1 MSHQA
6 ARWLPKL
13 TVVDNGCLPPPLV
26 LRIPVPAFAT
36 RVRVPAVRSPYATF
50 PPPWPRAAV
59 RDCGSVAPS
68 AFAWLNPYPRA
79 VLAIVIP
86 LLFVVP
92 EKLPGQTTAPNAPP
106 PTSALSA
113 ANASSAGSA
122 VETFEQVAP
131 LFRQYCAACHGAE
144 KAEGELRLDRLNP
157 DLTNGS
163 DRDRWR
169 EVLDRLNLGDM
180 PPDKATPL
188 PDLERERL
196 TNWLLREMK
205 RAELARNPATHFR
218 RLTRIEYE
226 RTMQDLLGL
235 PLDFAS
241 RLPEDGRAKSGFRND
256 GEMLRMSPL
265 QFELYFQIAEESLE
279 RVIVEGPPP
288 TAHRYRLSPSE
299 KQGAVEVTVLDRPE
313 GQPSESFAYFTK
325 PDRQGPAFRIW
336 NMSPVNRDK
345 KKEAAAKEAA
355 AKEAAAKEVAAKEAA
370 AKEAAAK
377 EAAAKN
383 GDGKKADKQAAVGKD
398 GKEDKEDKKAAA
410 ATAVSPMPSPTPAP
424 MPPPPPE
431 IDADRMLPPAAIQR
445 YSEAAVKLPQHCFAV
460 GFHQAF
466 RAGEA
471 RIRVRAARVAEAD
484 GGGDPARPPR
494 LTLAVGS
501 TNFHGVELKIVGQPV
516 VIDHDEFRVHEFRVR
531 MENMPAPNTGPSA
544 DRNATVLAA
553 WNSARPDNDS
563 PRPPRLL
570 IDWIELET
578 PFLEQWPPPSHR
590 AIVSTSDAAIDEA
603 LQARQ
608 VIERFATRAFRR
620 PLTPNELDRLLTLWQ
635 ASRRDAASF
644 EASVRETLAVV
655 LASPQFLAL
664 PAPRARA
671 SSADSPPERVDDFQL
686 AARLSYFLWSTMP
699 DERLT
704 ALAQSGQLRN
714 PATLAEQ
721 AQRMLAD
728 PRSWQFIEQF
738 TEQWLELDRLQRI
751 AIQRDRYPGFDDELA
766 AAMRQETLHFVAA
779 LLRENRSLFQLI
791 ESQDTFLNET
801 LAKHY
806 GIAGVRGPEFRRV
819 ALSPE
824 HHRGGVLTHA
834 GILAGTSDGVEGHP
848 IKRGMWLLKN
858 LLDETPPPPPPNVP
872 ELERKDPKNRA
883 TTVAQLLAAHRE
895 SKACSGCHRRI
906 DPWGLAFEEYDA
918 VGNWQREGVGAELRR
933 RRTSQ
938 PVEAAAELPTGTTVH
953 GLRELQAEL
962 LRSKPE
968 ALRKAAARKLLAYAL
983 GRTLNLADIETADS
997 LAAKLRERGDG
1008 LGTLVELVVQSE
1020 SFQTR

>member
-1 MSHQA
+1 VSDA
-6 ARWLPKL
+6 
-13 TVVDNGCLPPPLV
+13 
-26 LRIPVPAFAT
+26 
-36 RVRVPAVRSPYATF
+36 
-50 PPPWPRAAV
+50 
-59 RDCGSVAPS
+59 S
-68 AFAWLNPYPRA
+68 A
-79 VLAIVIP
+79 
-86 LLFVVP
+86 
-92 EKLPGQTTAPNAPP
+92 
-106 PTSALSA
+106 
-113 ANASSAGSA
+113 A

-131 LFRQYCAACHGAE
+131 LFRQHCAACHGAE
-144 KAEGELRLDRLNP
+144 KTEGELRIDRLNP

-180 PPDKATPL
+180 PPDNAPPL
-188 PDLERERL
+188 PDGDRERL

-218 RLTRIEYE
+218 RLTRLEYE

-235 PLDFAS
+235 PLEFAS

-265 QFELYFQIAEESLE
+265 QFELYFQIAEEALE

-288 TAHRYRLSPSE
+288 AAHRYRLSPTE
-299 KQGAVEVTVLDRPE
+299 KQGAVDVTVLDRPE
-313 GQPSESFAYFTK
+313 GQPADSFPYFTK

-355 AKEAAAKEVAAKEAA
+355 AKEAAAKEAAAKEAAAKEAA

-383 GDGKKADKQAAVGKD
+383 ADGKKAEN
-398 GKEDKEDKKAAA
+398 KESAGNDKAA
-410 ATAVSPMPSPTPAP
+410 TSPVTPAP
-424 MPPPPPE
+424 PPVAPPPPPE
-431 IDADRMLPPAAIQR
+431 IDPDRMLPPAAIQR

-466 RAGEA
+466 RSGEA
-471 RIRVRAARVAEAD
+471 RIRVRAARVPEAD

-494 LTLAVGS
+494 LTLAIGS
-501 TNFHGVELKIVGQPV
+501 TNFHGVELKTVGQPV
-516 VIDHDEFRVHEFRVR
+516 VIDHDDFRVHEFRVR
-531 MENMPAPNTGPSA
+531 MENMPAPNTSPSA

-553 WNSARPDNDS
+553 WNSARPVKDD
-563 PRPPRLL
+563 PRPPRLR

-578 PFLEQWPPPSHR
+578 PFVEQWPPPAHS
-590 AIVSTSDAAIDEA
+590 AIVPTGGADMDES
-603 LQARQ
+603 ARAREA
-608 VIERFATRAFRR
+608 IERFATRAYRR
-620 PLTPNELDRLLTLWQ
+620 PLTSTELDRLLALWQ

-644 EASVRETLAVV
+644 ESSLRETLAVV

-664 PAPRARA
+664 PAPRATSA
-671 SSADSPPERVDDFQL
+671 QSSPERVDDYQM

-699 DERLT
+699 DEPLMT
-704 ALAQSGQLRN
+704 LARTGQLRA

-721 AQRMLAD
+721 TRRMLAD
-728 PRSWQFIEQF
+728 PRSWAFVEQF
-738 TEQWLELDRLQRI
+738 TEQWLELDRLQRV

-766 AAMRQETLHFVAA
+766 SAMRQETLHFVAS
-779 LLRENRSLFQLI
+779 LMRENRSLFQLV
-791 ESQDTFLNET
+791 ESRETFLNET
-801 LAKHY
+801 LAAHY
-806 GIAGVRGPEFRRV
+806 GIADVRGPEFRRV
-819 ALSPE
+819 ALAPE

-895 SKACSGCHRRI
+895 SKACAGCHRRI

-938 PVEAAAELPTGTTVH
+938 PVEAAAELPTGVKVD

-962 LRSKPE
+962 LRSKAD
-968 ALRKAAARKLLAYAL
+968 ALRKAAARKLLTYAL
-983 GRTLNLADIETADS
+983 GRTLNLADIEAADH
-997 LAAKLRERGDG
+997 LASVLRDRGDG

-1020 SFQTR
+1020 AFQTR